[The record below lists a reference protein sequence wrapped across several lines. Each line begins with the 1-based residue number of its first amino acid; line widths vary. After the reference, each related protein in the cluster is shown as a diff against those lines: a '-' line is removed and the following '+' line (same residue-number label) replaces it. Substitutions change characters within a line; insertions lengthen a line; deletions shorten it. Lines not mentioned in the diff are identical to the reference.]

1 MNSTIY
7 LFGKFGQG
15 VTASVNDYTEN
26 IFKEFISKANAPTQ
40 IIIHRSGPIMNY
52 GYVRKIANG
61 HLFGICIQINGQY
74 LSTTKKL
81 FEVFENIVAD
91 IAVRGDVLRL
101 NKQGDLEPAIAYFT
115 DKPDG
120 VERTIANSLNEIAR
134 LSQTCRTLPDIDF
147 STTDT
152 DVNYFNENDNSQT
165 IIKSSVKS
173 GYTFIY
179 KERDYDTLA
188 LGGYRSTLSALN
200 KENEAYKKRISE
212 QENKLR
218 ILERKKKQ
226 MGVVVA
232 LFIALFV
239 GSIIFFNIV
248 EEKNNDIEVG
258 KRTIEKQ
265 KVENYGL
272 TEDNKALQEQ
282 KTELQSLNR
291 DLAIKHETTNQE
303 LEGLRLEY
311 ERLKKNYSALKQE
324 NHSYVT
330 EISSL
335 TSRNSTLERNLK
347 KVESDLASKNSAY
360 RTLQNKY
367 DRITSDLRVME
378 NKYYATK
385 EGKKELR
392 R

>member
-147 STTDT
+147 STADT

-165 IIKSSVKS
+165 II
-173 GYTFIY
+173 
-179 KERDYDTLA
+179 
-188 LGGYRSTLSALN
+188 
-200 KENEAYKKRISE
+200 
-212 QENKLR
+212 
-218 ILERKKKQ
+218 
-226 MGVVVA
+226 
-232 LFIALFV
+232 
-239 GSIIFFNIV
+239 
-248 EEKNNDIEVG
+248 
-258 KRTIEKQ
+258 
-265 KVENYGL
+265 
-272 TEDNKALQEQ
+272 
-282 KTELQSLNR
+282 
-291 DLAIKHETTNQE
+291 
-303 LEGLRLEY
+303 
-311 ERLKKNYSALKQE
+311 
-324 NHSYVT
+324 
-330 EISSL
+330 
-335 TSRNSTLERNLK
+335 
-347 KVESDLASKNSAY
+347 
-360 RTLQNKY
+360 
-367 DRITSDLRVME
+367 
-378 NKYYATK
+378 
-385 EGKKELR
+385 
-392 R
+392 